1 MGMEGFALK
10 TLALKVPDR
19 LAQEVENLVQAGW
32 FASEEEV
39 LRLAL
44 AEFLQRNK
52 FRLQE
57 EHQLEDIRWA
67 LGLRDADR

>member
-1 MGMEGFALK
+1 MGTEVLALK
-10 TLALKVPDR
+10 TLALKVPDG
-19 LAQEVENLVQAGW
+19 LAQEVANLVRAGW

-39 LRLAL
+39 VRLAL

-67 LGLRDADR
+67 LGLKDANR

>member
-1 MGMEGFALK
+1 MK
-10 TLALKVPDR
+10 TLALEVPDR
-19 LAQEVENLVQAGW
+19 LAEELENLVRAGW
-32 FASEEEV
+32 FVSREEAM
-39 LRLAL
+39 RLAL

-67 LGLRDADR
+67 LGVKDAAR

>member
-1 MGMEGFALK
+1 MALEVLAVK

-19 LAQEVENLVQAGW
+19 LAQEVENLVRAGW

-39 LRLAL
+39 VRMAL

-57 EHQLEDIRWA
+57 EHQLDDIRWA
-67 LGLRDADR
+67 LGLKDADR

>member
-1 MGMEGFALK
+1 MK
-10 TLALKVPDR
+10 TLALEVPDR
-19 LAQEVENLVQAGW
+19 LAEELKNLVHAGW
-32 FASEEEV
+32 FASEEEAV
-39 LRLAL
+39 RLAL

-67 LGLRDADR
+67 LDVKDATR